1 VVAAVP
7 DGSASGS
14 IESPAEPSAPAP
26 AESPAVM
33 ETQPG
38 EFTRFTLPYRFAL
51 DEVTTKLNILREEF
65 NEFHD
70 HNPIEHVLS
79 RLKSPASIIAKAR
92 RIGCAMEFDEI
103 ERHVLDI
110 AGVRVVCSFVSDV
123 YTMFQ
128 LLSSHPDI
136 VVLEV
141 EDYIAHPKPN
151 GYRSLHAT
159 LTVPVLQS
167 GGIRDV
173 FVELQFRTVA
183 MDSWASIEHKLLY
196 KYDGHVPDT
205 LADELRLASEEARLL
220 DERMERLRQEVERAA
235 NDAPD

>member
-1 VVAAVP
+1 MA
-7 DGSASGS
+7 
-14 IESPAEPSAPAP
+14 
-26 AESPAVM
+26 
-33 ETQPG
+33 TQPG
-38 EFTRFTLPYRFAL
+38 EFTRFTMPYRFAL

-70 HNPIEHVLS
+70 HNPIEHVLA

-103 ERHVLDI
+103 ERNIHDI
-110 AGVRVVCSFVSDV
+110 AGVRVVCSFVADV
-123 YTMFQ
+123 YTMFE
-128 LLSSHPDI
+128 LLTSHPDI
-136 VVLEV
+136 DVLDV
-141 EDYIAHPKPN
+141 DDYIARPKPN

-159 LTVPVLQS
+159 LSVPVLQS
-167 GGIRDV
+167 GGIRSV

-205 LADELRLASEEARLL
+205 IAHELRLASEEARTL
-220 DERMERLRQEVERAA
+220 DERMEHLRQEVERAA
-235 NDAPD
+235 KGAPS

>member
-1 VVAAVP
+1 MA
-7 DGSASGS
+7 
-14 IESPAEPSAPAP
+14 
-26 AESPAVM
+26 
-33 ETQPG
+33 TQPG
-38 EFTRFTLPYRFAL
+38 EFTRFTMPYRFAL
-51 DEVTTKLNILREEF
+51 DEVTTKLKILREEF

-103 ERHVLDI
+103 ERHVRDI
-110 AGVRVVCSFVSDV
+110 AGVRVVCSFVTDV
-123 YTMFQ
+123 YTMFE
-128 LLSSHPDI
+128 LLTSHPDI
-136 VVLEV
+136 AVLDV
-141 EDYIAHPKPN
+141 DDYISQPKPN

-183 MDSWASIEHKLLY
+183 MDSWACIEHKLFY
-196 KYDGHVPDT
+196 KYDGLVPPT
-205 LADELRLASEEARLL
+205 LADELRLASEEARTL
-220 DERMERLRQEVERAA
+220 DERMERLRQEVEQAA
-235 NDAPD
+235 KGGPS

>member
-1 VVAAVP
+1 MA
-7 DGSASGS
+7 
-14 IESPAEPSAPAP
+14 
-26 AESPAVM
+26 
-33 ETQPG
+33 TQPG
-38 EFTRFTLPYRFAL
+38 EFTRFTMPYSFAL
-51 DEVTTKLNILREEF
+51 DEVTTKLKILREEF
-65 NEFHD
+65 NEFHA
-70 HNPIEHVLS
+70 HNPIEHVLA

-103 ERHVLDI
+103 ERRILDI
-110 AGVRVVCSFVSDV
+110 AGVRVVCSFVADV
-123 YTMFQ
+123 YTMFE
-128 LLSSHPDI
+128 LLASHPDI
-136 VVLEV
+136 AVLDV
-141 EDYIAHPKPN
+141 EDYIVQPKPS

-173 FVELQFRTVA
+173 VVELQFRTVA

-205 LADELRLASEEARLL
+205 LADELRLASEEARTL

-235 NDAPD
+235 EDRPSSSA